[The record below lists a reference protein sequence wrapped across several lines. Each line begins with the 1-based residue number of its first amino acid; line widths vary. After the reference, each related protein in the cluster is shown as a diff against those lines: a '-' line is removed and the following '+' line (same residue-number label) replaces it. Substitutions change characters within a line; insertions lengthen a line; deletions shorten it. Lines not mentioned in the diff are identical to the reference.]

1 MILYLI
7 FSRWIFEKFDGIRG
21 IWHFQLRTFYSR
33 WGTPLLIAQFVTDT
47 LPSNMW
53 LDGEVS
59 TNWNQ
64 YSCVAFYV
72 VRYGLEEVRGLVI
85 TRWRLAWYFLLS
97 NMLESQLNCSRV
109 RNTPHLGILFGIWRL
124 IALIRTCEIN
134 LIPRDILLC
143 SLIYRKVVYIIR
155 LFTLTSMN
163 CRSPL
168 CTHC

>member
-97 NMLESQLNCSRV
+97 NMLEVFTTKLLQGSQYSAPWNSFRYMTFDCPNSDM
-109 RNTPHLGILFGIWRL
+109 RNKPYSQRYSFMLS
-124 IALIRTCEIN
+124 N
-134 LIPRDILLC
+134 IPQGCLYYTIF
-143 SLIYRKVVYIIR
+143 YP
-155 LFTLTSMN
+155 N
-163 CRSPL
+163 
-168 CTHC
+168 